1 MKWDI
6 AVSNNGEQYY
16 SDSTELATTEHDIS
30 SYAYLLPGYS
40 LLDGTFQNTPDRIPT
55 GNGYISAQLSGAD
68 GGFTEKPVIT
78 IDFDRLKTSRGLN
91 FIFNSVSGDYVS
103 DLSIEW
109 YKDGELVESKNF
121 SPTGSEYFCSAQVTL
136 FNTIK
141 ITLNATSRPYRYAWI
156 ALIQSRRLTDAGG
169 LKIVYDDIALGAKE
183 SAEYTVSDNGHL
195 DDLSETY
202 EFPDVAL
209 NLPQYSL
216 LNGDYR
222 NSDTLE
228 DIGYMSKEISDGDGV
243 FQNSPVLTATFPEKY
258 SSVGLT
264 LTFNDYSEDYCS
276 ELEIVWYRDNGEI
289 ARETFYP
296 DSYQFFCYLPVEFF
310 DKIEITFKK
319 TSKPYRNV
327 FLTDIYYGLERIF
340 KDDEAKNV
348 DCILE
353 VSPISEELSINT
365 LNFTVRSKTDYAFNF
380 QKRQQIRLYFDEAI
394 IGVFYLSTGKRESK
408 TDYYVESE
416 DAVGLLDKSNFKG
429 GIYNGVTAQSLID
442 SIFEGE
448 DIEYFVDETVAGKTL
463 SGYLP
468 VCTKREALAQ
478 VAFAIGAEVNTA
490 YDMRLYIYPRKTEQS
505 GEFTT
510 STTMSGL
517 SIDHSEVVTGIR
529 LYVHDYVPIEESEEL
544 YNETLNGTA
553 EVEFS
558 EPHHDLQITGG
569 TITAQGSNYAEIT
582 GTGGNVTLTGKKY
595 DHRENVIL
603 KENPNISRNKNI
615 YEVKDATLVT
625 ASNAQEV
632 LDRVY
637 EYYQNNESVSCRVLM
652 DEEQLGD
659 VVEVDTD
666 FDGKR
671 VGTITKVEPTF
682 TRTMTAE
689 VTIK

>member
-1 MKWDI
+1 M
-6 AVSNNGEQYY
+6 
-16 SDSTELATTEHDIS
+16 
-30 SYAYLLPGYS
+30 
-40 LLDGTFQNTPDRIPT
+40 
-55 GNGYISAQLSGAD
+55 
-68 GGFTEKPVIT
+68 
-78 IDFDRLKTSRGLN
+78 
-91 FIFNSVSGDYVS
+91 
-103 DLSIEW
+103 
-109 YKDGELVESKNF
+109 
-121 SPTGSEYFCSAQVTL
+121 
-136 FNTIK
+136 
-141 ITLNATSRPYRYAWI
+141 
-156 ALIQSRRLTDAGG
+156 
-169 LKIVYDDIALGAKE
+169 
-183 SAEYTVSDNGHL
+183 
-195 DDLSETY
+195 
-202 EFPDVAL
+202 
-209 NLPQYSL
+209 
-216 LNGDYR
+216 
-222 NSDTLE
+222 
-228 DIGYMSKEISDGDGV
+228 
-243 FQNSPVLTATFPEKY
+243 
-258 SSVGLT
+258 
-264 LTFNDYSEDYCS
+264 
-276 ELEIVWYRDNGEI
+276 
-289 ARETFYP
+289 
-296 DSYQFFCYLPVEFF
+296 
-310 DKIEITFKK
+310 
-319 TSKPYRNV
+319 
-327 FLTDIYYGLERIF
+327 
-340 KDDEAKNV
+340 
-348 DCILE
+348 
-353 VSPISEELSINT
+353 
-365 LNFTVRSKTDYAFNF
+365 
-380 QKRQQIRLYFDEAI
+380 
-394 IGVFYLSTGKRESK
+394 
-408 TDYYVESE
+408 
-416 DAVGLLDKSNFKG
+416 GLLDKASFKG

-517 SIDHSEVVTGIR
+517 SIDHSEYVTGIR
-529 LYVHDYVPIEESEEL
+529 LYVHDYVPIEDSEEL
-544 YNETLNGTA
+544 YNETLSGTV

-603 KENPNISRNKNI
+603 KENQNISRNKNI